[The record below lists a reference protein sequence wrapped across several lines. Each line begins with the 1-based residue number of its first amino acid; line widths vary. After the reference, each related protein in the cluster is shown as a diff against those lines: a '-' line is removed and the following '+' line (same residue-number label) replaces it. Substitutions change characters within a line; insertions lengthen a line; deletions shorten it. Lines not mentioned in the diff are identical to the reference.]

1 MSNLTPKQEG
11 FCTAYVETGNATEA
25 YRLHYDVSKMKAETI
40 NRAAKEMLDLS
51 KISTRIDELRKM
63 VGVKHN
69 ITIESILAE
78 LEEARQLAFETG
90 KAGPAVQASM
100 GKAKLAGLDRQI
112 IDHTS
117 SDGTMT
123 PRPTIAISKKDI
135 KDIAKSLNDG
145 I

>member
-1 MSNLTPKQEG
+1 MLTPKQEA
-11 FCTAYVETGNATEA
+11 FCKAFLETGNASEA
-25 YRLHYDVSKMKAETI
+25 YRMSYEAKKM
-40 NRAAKEMLDLS
+40 NAASIGIEAFRLLENP
-51 KISTRIDELRKM
+51 KISLRMDELRA
-63 VGVKHN
+63 VVSVKHN

-78 LEEARQLAFETG
+78 LEEARQLALETG

-100 GKAKLAGLDRQI
+100 GKAKLAGLDKQI

-123 PRPTIAISKKDI
+123 PRPTIAISKQDI
-135 KDIAKSLNDG
+135 KDIANTLNDG